1 MGIGVY
7 CLEVGQGQCIAL
19 IGPSPEGSQAALI
32 DVGIDGER
40 LARWLR
46 TVGVRRIPL
55 VVLTHNHE
63 DHIKGLASLIRAFPR
78 LVGDVRFVVEQ
89 ASGEIP
95 FWISLQKWRAA
106 GKIGSANIIYPPD
119 TSQPSNG
126 LELLDPGLAGFQ
138 LFCIYPTVFEAGAVA
153 HDAPLVGTHPGRGA
167 NAASAILRLA
177 RLSEPGRT
185 IALFGGD
192 LTFRGWRRLGEKG
205 HDLSAE
211 VLVVPH
217 HGSSHGAD
225 HTFGPEHL
233 ARAVRPRFALFSVGT
248 DNSFGHPRGEVV
260 RAFRDAHSTILC
272 TQITGRCA
280 ESPER
285 LTDGAVLVRTG
296 TEPNLAMQG
305 VACAGTIVVRVPDA
319 GPVDVLRLTDHQA
332 AVDRLPRDSGRPMC
346 RPRE

>member
-32 DVGIDGER
+32 DVGVEGER
-40 LARWLR
+40 LAEWLK
-46 TVGVRRIPL
+46 TFGVRRIPL

-63 DHIKGLASLIRAFPR
+63 DHIKGLAPLVEAFPGQI
-78 LVGDVRFVVEQ
+78 GDVRFVIDQ
-89 ASGEIP
+89 APGEIP
-95 FWISLQKWRAA
+95 FWIVLQRWRAA
-106 GKIGSANIIYPPD
+106 GKIGSADVIYPPD
-119 TSQPSNG
+119 TSQPGNG

-153 HDAPLVGTHPGRGA
+153 HDAPLLGTHPGRDA

-177 RLSEPGRT
+177 RLSDPGRT

-192 LTFRGWRRLGEKG
+192 LTFRGWRRLDEKG

-217 HGSSHGAD
+217 HGSSHGAGQ
-225 HTFGPEHL
+225 TFGPEHL
-233 ARAVRPRFALFSVGT
+233 ARAVRPRYALFSVGT
-248 DNSFGHPRGEVV
+248 DNPFGHPRDEVV

-272 TQITGRCA
+272 TQITGRCV
-280 ESPER
+280 ESPEGLSDR
-285 LTDGAVLVRTG
+285 AVLARTG
-296 TEPNLAMQG
+296 HEPNLAGRG

-319 GPVDVLRLTDHQA
+319 GPVDVHRLTDHQA
-332 AVDRLPRDSGRPMC
+332 AADRLPLAQERPMC
-346 RPRE
+346 RP